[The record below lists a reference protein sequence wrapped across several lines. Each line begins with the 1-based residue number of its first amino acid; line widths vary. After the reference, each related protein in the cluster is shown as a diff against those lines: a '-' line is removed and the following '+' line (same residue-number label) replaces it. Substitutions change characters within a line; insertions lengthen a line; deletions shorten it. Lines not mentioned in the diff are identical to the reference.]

1 MGSAAM
7 AGAAMRPPTARAVEP
22 SKSFFI
28 ILPLIDQRLV
38 RTLRPSSDRRPRCLQ
53 PRARATPPMRL
64 SYKTRAP
71 KVGQEMVARAP
82 ESLHTCGA
90 FVTISAPSSAGR
102 AHLVFP
108 YSGPLRYL

>member
-38 RTLRPSSDRRPRCLQ
+38 RTLRPSSDQRPRYAQ

-64 SYKTRAP
+64 RHKTRGEKP
-71 KVGQEMVARAP
+71 GQEMVARPP
-82 ESLHTCGA
+82 ESLRTCGA
-90 FVTISAPSSAGR
+90 FVTISAP
-102 AHLVFP
+102 
-108 YSGPLRYL
+108 LRTMEHI